1 MLLMLFVFSSIRVNR
16 VSSSGHGLRGVG
28 VRGWGRGEGREC
40 RGFP

>member
-16 VSSSGHGLRGVG
+16 VSSSGHGLRGLG
-28 VRGWGRGEGREC
+28 VGRGEGREC